1 VNPSVDYYKVLGVAE
16 NAGADEIKKAYREIA
31 KKYHP
36 DRNPGNAEAEEKF
49 KEASQAYEVLND
61 PDQRAKYD
69 RMRKLGAGG
78 GGFGG
83 FPGFGGGGTPGGGGG
98 RDMSYEEFMRQ
109 YGTAAQRERYGGV
122 REESSGGFGD
132 ILESI
137 FDTVRGRGGRNRPQ
151 QQARPEPDEPQPT
164 DDPFFKR
171 KGSDA
176 YAELTINLAQA
187 LLGSR
192 VRVRTP
198 QGNKVI
204 VTIKP
209 GLDLSKRLRIPGMG
223 FVPANGTTGDL
234 YIRLHLALPKNL
246 TEQQQ
251 EQVKELVESLGLKY

>member
-1 VNPSVDYYKVLGVAE
+1 MNPSVDYYKILGVPESAS
-16 NAGADEIKKAYREIA
+16 ADEIKKAYREIA

-36 DRNPGNAEAEEKF
+36 DRNPDNAEAEEKF

-61 PDQRAKYD
+61 ADERAKYD

-78 GGFGG
+78 GGFSG
-83 FPGFGGGGTPGGGGG
+83 FPGFGGGGGGGG

-109 YGTAAQRERYGGV
+109 YGTAAQRERYGAQ
-122 REESSGGFGD
+122 REEQSSGGGFGD

-137 FDTVRGRGGRNRPQ
+137 FDTVRRGGRNKTPHRH
-151 QQARPEPDEPQPT
+151 EPDEPQPT
-164 DDPFFKR
+164 EDPFFKR
-171 KGSDA
+171 KGNDA
-176 YAELTINLAQA
+176 YAELTINLAQG

-198 QGNKVI
+198 QGSKVI

-209 GLDLSKRLRIPGMG
+209 GLDLTKRLRIPGMG
-223 FVPANGTTGDL
+223 YVPANGTTGDL

-246 TEQQQ
+246 TEEQ
-251 EQVKELVESLGLKY
+251 EAKVKELVESLGLKY